1 MAKTQATH
9 SRHALEAAKVLGLEI
24 AQGRRERRWSTY
36 ELAERAGI
44 DRRTLRKVE
53 EGDPTVALGTV
64 VELAVLVG
72 VPLFDT
78 EVSELSA
85 LVRKG
90 RDRLSLLP
98 QRVRQPYDTFD
109 DDF

>member
-1 MAKTQATH
+1 MAKTKAIH

-53 EGDPTVALGTV
+53 EGDPTVASGTV
-64 VELAVLVG
+64 LELAVLVG
-72 VPLFDT
+72 VPLFGV
-78 EVSELSA
+78 ENSELSS
-85 LVRKG
+85 LVRQG
-90 RDRLSLLP
+90 RDRLALLP
-98 QRVRQPYDTFD
+98 QRIRPTSGGLDA
-109 DDF
+109 DF

>member
-1 MAKTQATH
+1 MAKTRAMY

-53 EGDPTVALGTV
+53 EGDPTVASGTV
-64 VELAVLVG
+64 LEIAVLVG
-72 VPLFDT
+72 VPLFGV
-78 EVSELSA
+78 ENSELTS
-85 LVRKG
+85 LVRQG
-90 RDRLSLLP
+90 RARLALLP
-98 QRVRQPYDTFD
+98 QRIRPTSGGLDA
-109 DDF
+109 DF